1 MPRAAPAVTD
11 HSVVPGAIAGC
22 AMAGPAGS
30 SRATA
35 PQYNSR
41 VTEFQPLAST
51 ADLDAAVDRSRTA
64 PVILFKHSQTCGISQ
79 MVRAGLVEGELPA
92 PVLEVV
98 VQRDRPLSDAMA
110 SRFGVRHES
119 PQVFVVAN
127 GAVAWHSSHAGVT
140 AARVSDAWRKAADA
154 LTPAPAR

>member
-1 MPRAAPAVTD
+1 
-11 HSVVPGAIAGC
+11 
-22 AMAGPAGS
+22 MAGLAAS
-30 SRATA
+30 TRATA

-41 VTEFQPLAST
+41 VTEFQPLTT
-51 ADLDAAVDRSRTA
+51 AADIDAALDRSRTA
-64 PVILFKHSQTCGISQ
+64 PVILFKHSQTCGVSH
-79 MVRAGLVEGELPA
+79 MARAGLVEGDLPA

-98 VQRDRPLSDAMA
+98 VQRDRPLSDAIA
-110 SRFGVRHES
+110 SRLGVRHES

-127 GAVAWHSSHAGVT
+127 GAVTWHSSHAGVT

>member
-22 AMAGPAGS
+22 AMAGLAAS
-30 SRATA
+30 IRATA

-41 VTEFQPLAST
+41 VTEFQPLTSA
-51 ADLDAAVDRSRTA
+51 AELDAALDRSRTT
-64 PVILFKHSQTCGISQ
+64 PVILFKHSQTCGVSH
-79 MVRAGLVEGELPA
+79 MARAGLVEGDLPA
-92 PVLEVV
+92 PVFEVV
-98 VQRDRPLSDAMA
+98 IQRDRQLSDAIA
-110 SRFGVRHES
+110 SRLGVRHES

-127 GAVAWHSSHAGVT
+127 GAVTWHSSHAGVT
-140 AARVSDAWRKAADA
+140 GPRVSDAWRKAAAA